1 MLAPV
6 DQEDTINSWW
16 NFLKNFQEMNQHM
29 ASSYFE
35 GMNKQMPIS
44 PTLIG
49 DVFIKAAQSLLK
61 KPSVLMEAQEELLRE
76 MNDLWQ
82 KMVFPEQGT
91 APSNATDKRFHHE
104 AWDNIPYFLFMK
116 EYYLLTSRWLK
127 NLMDQVEGVD
137 ELSKKKLQFYTNQ
150 LIEAVSPTNFPFTN
164 PEVLEEMVR
173 TDGSSLKK
181 GFQALVDDMSSG
193 QWMKMTDPTAFKLG
207 ETIATTK
214 GDVVFRN
221 ELFELIHYHPLT
233 EKQCSVPLLIIPPW
247 INKFYIFDLSPK
259 NSFVKWMLEQGQ
271 NVFIISWVNPDSNL
285 GSKTF
290 EDYLLKG
297 AYRACEVVS
306 SFADSSSLHAMG
318 YCIGGNMLTAL
329 SAYLEKISAPFSL
342 QTMTLLA
349 TIIDFTKIGDLKLF
363 MDEESL
369 QWLEDTMSQKGFL
382 EAERLKSIF
391 SMLRPNELVW
401 SFFIKNYLLGQIPP
415 AFDFLYW
422 N

>member
-1 MLAPV
+1 MLLPE
-6 DQEDTINSWW
+6 DQEKIMHSWCT
-16 NFLKNFQEMNQHM
+16 FLKNFQEMNQSM

-35 GMNKQMPIS
+35 GMNKKMPVS

-76 MNDLWQ
+76 INDLWQ
-82 KMVFPEQGT
+82 KMVFPEQDT
-91 APSNATDKRFHHE
+91 APANAADKRFHHE

-116 EYYLLTSRWLK
+116 EYYLMTSRWLK
-127 NLMDQVEGVD
+127 NLTSQVEGID
-137 ELSKKKLQFYTNQ
+137 ELSKQKLQFYTNQ
-150 LIEAVSPTNFPFTN
+150 LIEAASPTNFPLTN
-164 PEVLEEMVR
+164 PEVLEEMVK

-181 GFQALVDDMSSG
+181 GFQTLIEDMSNG

-233 EKQCSVPLLIIPPW
+233 EKQCSVPLLIIPQW

-271 NVFIISWVNPDSNL
+271 NVFIIYWVNPGSDL

-290 EDYLLKG
+290 ENYLLEG

-306 SFADSSSLHAMG
+306 TFTESLSLHTMG
-318 YCIGGNMLTAL
+318 YCVGGNMLTAL
-329 SAYLEKISAPFSL
+329 SAYLARTAAPFSL

-349 TIIDFTKIGDLKLF
+349 TIIDFTKMKSVFNGLK
-363 MDEESL
+363 
-369 QWLEDTMSQKGFL
+369 
-382 EAERLKSIF
+382 
-391 SMLRPNELVW
+391 
-401 SFFIKNYLLGQIPP
+401 IPWVKK
-415 AFDFLYW
+415 DF
-422 N
+422 